1 MDNPIRILNL
11 EDDAYDATL
20 IAIELKKEYFSVDL
34 KLATTRKEF
43 EDLLNSYSFDV
54 VLVDNNLSDYTG
66 TEALQYSKLHHP
78 DLPVI
83 FVSGTLG
90 EEKAIK
96 AMRYGASDFVNKD
109 HLEKLGYALRRVLN
123 ETNAKNQL
131 IELNKAISASEER
144 LRYVVKASREMVR
157 DMDLLTNKAIWNTGE
172 DSQFGY
178 LTNQIENSFDW
189 WSQRLHP
196 DDKKRVLKE
205 FEAYINSNEEIW
217 HGEYRFLNGEGG
229 YTWVADNCC
238 VLRDKTGKA
247 YRAIGS
253 MSNITKLHKAQEE
266 LLISKQKIEDS
277 EKLKSSLLDN
287 INHELR
293 TPMNGILGFADLL
306 LDHVDKPETR
316 IMVENIVYSGHRLLN
331 TVKSIMDMAQL
342 SSAKYPINPH
352 LVDLSLVVEQLMPLH
367 YKMAADKR
375 ITLLK
380 NIDHAIIA
388 NIDDGALQNI
398 LNHLINNAIKFT
410 LKGWVEVSTTCV
422 KSGNQSKPAIIIKD
436 TGIGIPQ
443 DKQKMIFNDFRQASE
458 GKDRS
463 YQGSGLGLS
472 IVQKLMVLME
482 GEITLIS
489 EQGVGSTFTLTFP
502 STTFAPKPKTSYD
515 VPQND
520 KAKFKLKEISP
531 DNLKVLLVEDD
542 KINAELT
549 SFYLEGVATVDI
561 AYTGESAIEMAKLN
575 NYSTI
580 LMDINLGIGIDG
592 IEATKRIRQ
601 LNNYK
606 HVPIIATTGYTL
618 YDEIELINKSG
629 FTEYLPKPFSR
640 IELLTS
646 IKKNFLIS
654 QV

>member
-11 EDDAYDATL
+11 EDDTYDATL
-20 IAIELKKEYFSVDL
+20 IAIELKKEYFSVDI
-34 KLATTRKEF
+34 KLATNKQEF
-43 EDLLNSYSFDV
+43 EELLNSYSFDV
-54 VLVDNNLSDYTG
+54 ILVDNNLSDYNG
-66 TEALQYSKLHHP
+66 IEALQYSKLHFP
-78 DLPVI
+78 DLPLI

-90 EEKAIK
+90 EEKAIQ
-96 AMRYGASDFVNKD
+96 AMRYGAADFVNKN

-123 ETNAKNQL
+123 ETNAINQL
-131 IELNKAISASEER
+131 ITLNKVISESEER
-144 LRYVVKASREMVR
+144 LRYVVKASKEMVW
-157 DMDLLTNKAIWNTGE
+157 DMDLLTNKLIWNTGE
-172 DSQFGY
+172 ESQFGY
-178 LTNQIENSFDW
+178 VPNQIENTFEW
-189 WSQRLHP
+189 WTQRLHP
-196 DDKKRVLKE
+196 EDKKRVLKD
-205 FEAYINSNEEIW
+205 FDDYLKSNEEIW
-217 HGEYRFLNGEGG
+217 NCEYRFMNGEGG
-229 YTWVADNCC
+229 YTWVASSSCA
-238 VLRDKTGKA
+238 LRDKTGKP

-253 MSNITKLHKAQEE
+253 MSDVSKLHKAQEE

-342 SSAKYPINPH
+342 SSSKYPIHPH
-352 LVDLSLVVEQLMPLH
+352 LVDLSLIVEEYLPQH
-367 YKMAADKR
+367 FKMAADKR
-375 ITLLK
+375 ITLLR
-380 NIDHAIIA
+380 NIDHAVIA

-398 LNHLINNAIKFT
+398 INHLINNAIKFT
-410 LKGWVEVSTTCV
+410 LKGWVEVSTTYV
-422 KSGNQSKPAIIIKD
+422 KSGSETRPAIIIKD
-436 TGIGIPQ
+436 TGIGIPP
-443 DKQKMIFNDFRQASE
+443 DKQKMIFYDFRQASE

-472 IVQKLMVLME
+472 IVQKLMDLMN
-482 GEITLIS
+482 GEVSLES
-489 EQGVGSTFTLTFP
+489 EPGVGSTFTLTFP
-502 STTFAPKPKTSYD
+502 ATNFAPKPKTIHD
-515 VPQND
+515 QQHHDRGKP
-520 KAKFKLKEISP
+520 KLKEIAP
-531 DNLKVLLVEDD
+531 ENLRVLLVEDD

-549 SFYLEGVATVDI
+549 SFYLEGIASVDI
-561 AYTGESAIEMAKLN
+561 AYNGESAVEMAKLN
-575 NYSTI
+575 NYSAI

-601 LNNYK
+601 LHNYK

-618 YDEIELINKSG
+618 YDEIELIHKSG

-640 IELLTS
+640 IELLNS
-646 IKKNFLIS
+646 IKKNFVIS